1 MNVPGA
7 FMAKDEGS
15 ISTREAGELLGVSLR
30 TVQLWVESGA
40 LKAWKTAGGHR
51 RILRTS
57 VEQVLAERRRA
68 SGQAPGLA
76 GPFTMLMVDDEEDL
90 LSLYRLHVE
99 SWGLPLR
106 LVTASN
112 GYEGLIRLG
121 ETGAPLLI
129 TDLNMPG
136 MDGFRMI
143 RTLKNDPD
151 FAHLR
156 IIAVTSLG
164 HAEIHDRGGLPAS
177 VLVLSKPV
185 SFSQLRE
192 LVVLEMEK
200 KRPDRYSAVMGEASP
215 YPVSP

>member
-1 MNVPGA
+1 
-7 FMAKDEGS
+7 MAKDKDS

-40 LKAWKTAGGHR
+40 LNAWKTAGGHR
-51 RILRTS
+51 RILRSS
-57 VEQVLAERRRA
+57 VERMLADRRRA
-68 SGQAPGLA
+68 SGQADREEA
-76 GPFTMLMVDDEEDL
+76 TAPFTVLIVDDEDDL
-90 LSLYRLHVE
+90 LKLYRLHVE

-121 ETGAPLLI
+121 ETGARLLI

-143 RTLKNDPD
+143 RTLKNEPA

-156 IIAVTSLG
+156 IVAVTALG
-164 HAEIHDRGGLPAS
+164 RAEILDRGGLPES
-177 VLVLSKPV
+177 VQVLTKPV
-185 SFSQLRE
+185 SFSRLRE
-192 LVVLEMEK
+192 LVEQEMDT
-200 KRPDRYSAVMGEASP
+200 PQTT
-215 YPVSP
+215 

>member
-1 MNVPGA
+1 
-7 FMAKDEGS
+7 MAKDEDS

-40 LKAWKTAGGHR
+40 LNAWKTAGGHR

-57 VEQVLAERRRA
+57 VEKVLAERRRA
-68 SGQAPGLA
+68 SGQDVARG
-76 GPFTMLMVDDEEDL
+76 GPFTVLMVDDEEDL
-90 LSLYRLHVE
+90 LKLFRLHVE

-121 ETGAPLLI
+121 ETGARLLI

-143 RTLKNDPD
+143 RTLKNEPALAD
-151 FAHLR
+151 LR
-156 IIAVTSLG
+156 IVAVTSLG
-164 HAEIHDRGGLPAS
+164 HAEIMDRGGLPAS
-177 VLVLSKPV
+177 VQVLGKPV

-192 LVVLEMEK
+192 LVEHELD
-200 KRPDRYSAVMGEASP
+200 KRPAA
-215 YPVSP
+215 